1 MKKHRHLFT
10 TRSIVFLLALL
21 TSATTWAFKTETPVS
36 YTVSRSNNN
45 STIYIK
51 SGTTE
56 ITHWT
61 ASTTIG
67 SSLYYWTAGDSH
79 NLANGMSVMPSKDV
93 AVDVTTATIQTE
105 TTFTFITSGTTA
117 ITGVTFKMG
126 SGNVAAS
133 STSSEPGTSF
143 TVTLPA
149 HKTFSSFEVTFGNIS
164 GSCGSSATWSLS
176 KQNGKYTALTIGGS
190 GAMNNYSGSNTPW
203 DNDLTSV
210 TVGSGITSIG
220 NNAFNGCTAL
230 TRVDV
235 QKTDGL
241 VTLGSGALTGC
252 NALAA
257 IVAPTPALAVGYQT
271 AMNWSAHA
279 SKLRVALGN
288 YLFTA
293 TDEGGTAAY
302 AITSETDLRN
312 LSAYVNAKN
321 DASSL
326 IFCQTAD
333 ITLIG
338 DFTPIGVNDVSH
350 FQGTYDGGDHTISGL
365 SVNGSEIYAGL
376 FSYVWNGTVKNVRLI
391 SPSVA
396 SNGTYAYVGTIV
408 GFTTKAH
415 VENCWVYNPTVS
427 ATGTYGVAGAIIG
440 RSSDGSDV
448 LTNLYFYDSNGG
460 HSYTAVA
467 RNASSHVTRVGR
479 ARKVTLGSGVTVSPA
494 ATDMDYGF
502 TYNNEKYYREGQ
514 ELTLNYSAPSGY
526 ALVSYSANGTA
537 FSGNTYTVNS
547 TDGDATLGV
556 NLAVPY
562 LDENGVQQLCTN
574 YTMLNDG
581 IVQMGKPGWFVAS
594 GNLNYTG
601 TITLHNGFYGDSHLI
616 LMDGCEMNIGT
627 STNRI
632 NGPGI
637 KNGYPYTNFTIY
649 GQSTGSD
656 MGTLSVYS
664 TEHAI
669 HARSI
674 TINGGHV
681 IANASETSAAAFVS
695 ESNVTINGGI
705 VEATATDSSA
715 GAIYTLGDFT
725 YNGGNVT
732 ANADDDVFR
741 YAIFSLKK
749 NLTFNWRNPSD
760 QITIGTA
767 GIFAPTELNV
777 TPSITFNRLF
787 TDGNGGYYGGT
798 FSVDD
803 ISILAGKTLTGT
815 TELVLANDAD
825 NTARIAAASNISE
838 PIDVTLAD
846 RTLYKD
852 GDWNTLCL
860 PFDVTLAGSPL
871 EGATVMK
878 LTTSTSN
885 LTDGTL
891 TLNFEDE
898 TTTMTAGTPYIIK
911 WTKDEGYDAADP
923 DTRDLKNPVFTGV
936 TIDKTID
943 AQSFDAE
950 DKSILLVGGN
960 NLYWPQAG
968 ASIKACRAYFQL
980 NGLTIGDTNNQVR
993 EFHLNFGDGD
1003 TTGIKTTNFTNY
1015 TNKAGVWF
1023 TLDGRKLNEKPTTK
1037 GIYVN
1042 RGRKIVIK

>member
-190 GAMNNYSGSNTPW
+190 GAMNNYSGSDTPW

-279 SKLRVALGN
+279 SKLRVPLGS
-288 YLFTA
+288 YLFAA
-293 TDEGGTAAY
+293 TNEGGTAAY

-312 LSAYVNAKN
+312 LAAYVNAYN
-321 DASSL
+321 SVNGL
-326 IFCQTAD
+326 TFRQTAN
-333 ITLIG
+333 ITLNG
-338 DFTPIGVNDVSH
+338 DFTPIAYSPGETDEMKG
-350 FQGTYDGGDHTISGL
+350 GTFDGGGYVISGL
-365 SVNGSEIYAGL
+365 TINSDGYVGL
-376 FSYVWNGTVKNVRLI
+376 FGVVTDAIIKNVVLMNPSFTIFESSSAALIGRLDAGTVMNC
-391 SPSVA
+391 
-396 SNGTYAYVGTIV
+396 YAYGTNRII
-408 GFTTKAH
+408 GKQQ
-415 VENCWVYNPTVS
+415 NNPT
-427 ATGTYGVAGAIIG
+427 
-440 RSSDGSDV
+440 
-448 LTNLYFYDSNGG
+448 
-460 HSYTAVA
+460 
-467 RNASSHVTRVGR
+467 VTRVGR

-581 IVQMGKPGWFVAS
+581 IVQMDKPGWFVAS

-601 TITLHNGFYGDSHLI
+601 TITLHNGFNGDSHLI

-695 ESNVTINGGI
+695 EFNVTINGGI

-741 YAIFSLKK
+741 FAIFSLKN

-825 NTARIAAASNISE
+825 NTARIAAASNVSE
-838 PIDVTLAD
+838 TIDVTLAD

-911 WTKDEGYDAADP
+911 WTKAEGYDAADP

-936 TIDKTID
+936 TIDKTMNDVNTSDNKVTFRGNYD